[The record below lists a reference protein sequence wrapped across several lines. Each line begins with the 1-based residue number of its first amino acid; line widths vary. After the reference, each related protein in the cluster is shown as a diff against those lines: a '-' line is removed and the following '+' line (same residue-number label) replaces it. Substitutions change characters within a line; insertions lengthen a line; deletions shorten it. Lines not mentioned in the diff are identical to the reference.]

1 MSEEVSTTRLYL
13 LRFGYLLT
21 IVLVGANA
29 WPALINHEGPWDAFL
44 GAGWCLYAAMSA
56 LAVLGIRYPLKMLPL
71 LFHQM
76 LYKALWLVAIG
87 IPTWPDLRGA
97 AKAMAIGVVLD
108 LIVIPWPYVFEHY
121 VKERGDRWRR
131 RSRSI
136 SPEGTTVDVLS
147 K

>member
-1 MSEEVSTTRLYL
+1 MSEEVSTFRLYL
-13 LRFGYLLT
+13 LRTQYLIT
-21 IVLVGANA
+21 IGLVGVNA
-29 WPALINHEGPWDAFL
+29 WPALINHAGPWDPFV

-76 LYKALWLVAIG
+76 LYKAIWVVAIG
-87 IPTWPDLRGA
+87 IPTWPGLPGA
-97 AKAMAIGVVLD
+97 TRAMAIGVLLD
-108 LIVIPWPYVFEHY
+108 LVAIPWPYVFRHY
-121 VKERGDRWRR
+121 VKAGGDRWGR

-136 SPEGTTVDVLS
+136 SPERAAGDVLS